1 MEQRNLK
8 NNLILIILSFIFE
21 LIFINIIFPIN
32 LGIAIY
38 LDIYKYLEIIV
49 VILGI
54 DIIYAIFCLDRFA
67 NSKNIRNVLN
77 QYKNSIIYKT
87 KKYFVIIEMLKIL
100 VVLYITKENIA
111 IVDITLTFILTAII
125 YLVLANIF
133 IKEEKISQKIL
144 KLKFNALINKKTKL
158 SFILIKGKRTPDSL
172 NLQNRLEQE
181 INKNHIYINMQDF
194 EKIKNKRIRNL
205 IEDNT
210 IAVVH
215 ELKVITEEDI
225 LNTIAS
231 IDFNNVKIYHII
243 TGKSFKKTKLSDA
256 LNLRSDIKICD
267 IDSVVEF
274 VENFFEVPKLKK
286 INTKHIYNFILKNK
300 KDITEKKED
309 KILENL
315 ENVYIN
321 NFNARQKNLKMDYL
335 PKNDYLMQM
344 YKNAFLNQSAYQS
357 ILLYFNYLTV
367 MAKSVQYY
375 SYAINPNS
383 NFLPNRI
390 NNTIIKDNP
399 SCYLTQILV
408 NIFENK
414 KHPLYRKIRENKIS
428 LSKDDE
434 VLVTYYLSKL
444 LNINIEGKEI
454 TFEGLIDL
462 FLAFRNK
469 IEAHG
474 IINDTNVYAVWN
486 LTYFFVNTLN
496 EFLNVNN
503 LEFKYLENENIK
515 LGYDKKL
522 AILGEYEICINNQIY
537 LIKDRKA
544 GKNTYINYLTG
555 ESICK

>member
-1 MEQRNLK
+1 
-8 NNLILIILSFIFE
+8 
-21 LIFINIIFPIN
+21 
-32 LGIAIY
+32 
-38 LDIYKYLEIIV
+38 
-49 VILGI
+49 
-54 DIIYAIFCLDRFA
+54 
-67 NSKNIRNVLN
+67 
-77 QYKNSIIYKT
+77 
-87 KKYFVIIEMLKIL
+87 
-100 VVLYITKENIA
+100 
-111 IVDITLTFILTAII
+111 
-125 YLVLANIF
+125 
-133 IKEEKISQKIL
+133 
-144 KLKFNALINKKTKL
+144 
-158 SFILIKGKRTPDSL
+158 
-172 NLQNRLEQE
+172 
-181 INKNHIYINMQDF
+181 
-194 EKIKNKRIRNL
+194 
-205 IEDNT
+205 
-210 IAVVH
+210 
-215 ELKVITEEDI
+215 
-225 LNTIAS
+225 
-231 IDFNNVKIYHII
+231 
-243 TGKSFKKTKLSDA
+243 
-256 LNLRSDIKICD
+256 
-267 IDSVVEF
+267 
-274 VENFFEVPKLKK
+274 
-286 INTKHIYNFILKNK
+286 
-300 KDITEKKED
+300 
-309 KILENL
+309 
-315 ENVYIN
+315 
-321 NFNARQKNLKMDYL
+321 MDYL

-503 LEFKYLENENIK
+503 LDFKYLENENIK